1 MFYILIFVIVSVFKL
16 ARVQVFLV
24 TYSQPV
30 SISLTRAAT
39 EIVDSW
45 NGPVS
50 FPARLAELAFVLER
64 VFHNYLRYD

>member
-1 MFYILIFVIVSVFKL
+1 VFYILIFVIVSFCNL
-16 ARVQVFLV
+16 SRVEVFLV

-39 EIVDSW
+39 EIGDSW
-45 NGPVS
+45 NGPAS

-64 VFHNYLRYD
+64 VFHNYLRYE